1 MKELDHVYI
10 SSLVTLAKKNDS
22 NAFAELYGLTYPN
35 VYNYA
40 CHYLK
45 DQYLAQDA
53 VQETYILAFKKL
65 TALNDATL
73 FVAWLNQI
81 AFHVCYR
88 LAQKRNDNYGTIDD
102 EIIELICDEKL
113 YRNPEGQTIHNDI
126 HKSLH
131 EAIEQLPIQE
141 RQVIILRFFNEMKI
155 DEIVDATNLS
165 KSTVKRYLGH
175 AQETLK
181 QKMIE
186 AGGVSFV

>member
-65 TALNDATL
+65 TALNDPTL

-88 LAQKRNDNYGTIDD
+88 LAQKKNDNYGTIDD

-126 HKSLH
+126 HKSLY

-155 DEIVDATNLS
+155 DEIVDATGLS
-165 KSTVKRYLGH
+165 KSTVKRYLSH

-181 QKMIE
+181 KKMIE

>member
-1 MKELDHVYI
+1 MKELDHSYI
-10 SSLVTLAKKNDS
+10 SSLVVLAKANDS
-22 NAFAELYGLTYPN
+22 NAFAELYGLTYPK

-45 DQYLAQDA
+45 DQFLAQDA

-65 TALNDATL
+65 SALNDPTL

-81 AFHVCYR
+81 SFHVCYR
-88 LAQKRNDNYGTIDD
+88 LAQKRNDNYGIIDD
-102 EIIELICDEKL
+102 EILELICDEKL

-126 HKSLH
+126 RKTLH
-131 EAIEQLPIQE
+131 EAIELLPILE

-165 KSTVKRYLGH
+165 KSTVKRYLNH

-186 AGGVSFV
+186 AGGASFV

>member
-1 MKELDHVYI
+1 MKEMDHIYL
-10 SSLVTLAKKNDS
+10 SSLVVLAQKNDS
-22 NAFAELYGLTYPN
+22 NAFAELYALTYHN

-53 VQETYILAFKKL
+53 VQETYILAFKKIV
-65 TALNDATL
+65 ALNDPSL

-81 AFHVCYR
+81 SFHVCYR
-88 LAQKRNDNYGTIDD
+88 FAQKRNDSYGTIDD

-113 YRNPEGQTIHNDI
+113 YRNPEGHTL
-126 HKSLH
+126 HKDAYETLH
-131 EAIEQLPIQE
+131 KALEMLPIQE

-155 DEIVDATNLS
+155 DEIVNATGLS
-165 KSTVKRYLGH
+165 KSTVKRYLNH

-181 QKMIE
+181 QTLID